1 MEATLPLPLPPVCTP
16 APPGPRVASVEAEIV
31 DRLLD
36 ELLSVKEARPG
47 TEVHLAEED
56 IFWLCRKCREVR
68 KGKGGRQGG

>member
-1 MEATLPLPLPPVCTP
+1 L
-16 APPGPRVASVEAEIV
+16 VEAEIV

-56 IFWLCRKCREVR
+56 IFWLCHKCREVR
-68 KGKGGRQGG
+68 KGGKRCKLIPCK